1 MSKNTTFPYSPVRGG
16 LWVVTVWLALPGFL
30 AAALL
35 PAGLWRA
42 GAVLAW
48 AGASAGLV
56 WLGFGSLT
64 LSQAAGCFALRR
76 GTFFPLEYI
85 FADHWVVEVACLST
99 PLLRRLGCCVILLR
113 VPGRWYLLPAM
124 PTACWAQLSRV
135 AGR

>member
-1 MSKNTTFPYSPVRGG
+1 MNRKRI
-16 LWVVTVWLALPGFL
+16 AI
-30 AAALL
+30 AAALPAARL
-35 PAGLWRA
+35 RAGLWRA

-64 LSQAAGCFALRR
+64 LSQAAGCFTLRR

-124 PTACWAQLSRV
+124 PMACWAQLSRV